1 MVTKIK
7 LHNVN
12 AFLSPWTTCIISGL
26 QNFPFFYVNNKR
38 KGHYHFFSFIIIT
51 MCSFQ
56 FHCVAGPAEDSQCVL
71 SLEKKK
77 KKKILC
83 FKGVDPAVERSSAC
97 ELGRMQN
104 IICYL
109 ASNTEVNAKLY
120 LILHTDAERPAQLLG
135 YESKTSI
142 NINSIAIRASL
153 SAGGSVISGLA
164 FISTA

>member
-1 MVTKIK
+1 MRFIFGK
-7 LHNVN
+7 
-12 AFLSPWTTCIISGL
+12 
-26 QNFPFFYVNNKR
+26 
-38 KGHYHFFSFIIIT
+38 KG
-51 MCSFQ
+51 
-56 FHCVAGPAEDSQCVL
+56 
-71 SLEKKK
+71 KKK
-77 KKKILC
+77 KKKLHC
-83 FKGVDPAVERSSAC
+83 VKGVDPAVERSSAC

-164 FISTA
+164 FISTAQLPIIDHINCSGSVQPLFRSMLWTCSLSSIVLPPTACTIMYKG